1 MLKTRLISGTILGIA
16 VLLAV
21 WFDEPLPWLTIG
33 AAIWGVLALR
43 EFNQVVTQQK
53 AAPFAVIG
61 SIAVVLLIVSPHF
74 ENSLA
79 PILTGF
85 ATLSLLY
92 LLKPGDRSQ
101 AFIRW
106 AWTLAGVIYIGWLL
120 SFLVALRG
128 LDSGRDWVLFALG
141 VTVASDSFAY
151 FIGRSFGKHKM
162 APTISPA
169 KSWEGAAGG
178 LMAALVVGLVLKAVL
193 DLPSSFI
200 VIGFLSIFASLVG
213 QAGDL
218 VESLF
223 KRNMAVKDSSHVIPG
238 HGGLLDRMDSVVFAV
253 IAVYYYVVIF
263 VQN

>member
-1 MLKTRLISGTILGIA
+1 LLKTRLISGIVLGIA
-16 VLLAV
+16 VLAAV
-21 WFDEPLPWLTIG
+21 WFDQPLPWLTIG
-33 AAIWGVLALR
+33 AAVWGLLALQ
-43 EFNQVVTQQK
+43 EFNRVVTQVK
-53 AAPFAVIG
+53 AAPFGFIG
-61 SIAVVLLIVSPHF
+61 SIAVVLFIASPHF

-79 PILTGF
+79 PLLTGF

-106 AWTLAGVIYIGWLL
+106 AWTLAGVIYVGWLL

-128 LDSGRDWVLFALG
+128 LEGGRDWVLFALG
-141 VTVASDSFAY
+141 VTIASDSFAY
-151 FIGRSFGKHKM
+151 FIGRSFGKHKL

-169 KSWEGAAGG
+169 KSWEGAIAGVI
-178 LMAALVVGLVLKAVL
+178 AAIVIGTVLKAVF
-193 DLPSSFI
+193 DLPSSYLAL
-200 VIGFLSIFASLVG
+200 GFLALFASIVG

-223 KRNMAVKDSSHVIPG
+223 KRNMAVKDSSQAIPG

-253 IAVYYYVVIF
+253 MVVYYYVLIF
-263 VQN
+263 VQ

>member
-1 MLKTRLISGTILGIA
+1 MLKTRLISGLILGIA

-43 EFNQVVTQQK
+43 EFNHVVTQVK
-53 AAPFAVIG
+53 AAPFGVIG
-61 SIAVVLLIVSPHF
+61 SAAVVAFIVSPHF
-74 ENSLA
+74 ENSL
-79 PILTGF
+79 PVVLTAF
-85 ATLSLLY
+85 AALSLLY

-106 AWTLAGVIYIGWLL
+106 VWTLAGAIYVGWLF

-128 LDSGRDWVLFALG
+128 LDGGRDWVLFALG
-141 VTVASDSFAY
+141 VTIASDSFAY
-151 FIGRSFGKHKM
+151 FIGRSFGKHKL

-169 KSWEGAAGG
+169 KSWEGSIAGVIAAV
-178 LMAALVVGLVLKAVL
+178 VVGITLKAIF
-193 DLPSSFI
+193 DLPSSYLAL
-200 VIGFLSIFASLVG
+200 GLLAIFASIVG

-223 KRNMAVKDSSHVIPG
+223 KRNMAVKDSSNAIPG

-253 IAVYYYVVIF
+253 IAVYYYVIVF
-263 VQN
+263 VQ

>member
-1 MLKTRLISGTILGIA
+1 MLRTRLISGTILGAA

-21 WFDEPLPWLTIG
+21 WFDKPLPWLTVA

-43 EFNQVVTQQK
+43 EFNRVVTQVK
-53 AAPFAVIG
+53 AAPFGVIG
-61 SIAVVLLIVSPHF
+61 SVAVVLFIVSPHF
-74 ENSLA
+74 ENSL
-79 PILTGF
+79 PPLLTGF
-85 ATLSLLY
+85 AALSLLY

-106 AWTLAGVIYIGWLL
+106 AWTLAGVIYVGWLL
-120 SFLVALRG
+120 SFLVALRN
-128 LDSGRDWVLFALG
+128 LDGGRDWVLFAVG

-151 FIGRSFGKHKM
+151 FIGRSFGKHKL

-169 KSWEGAAGG
+169 KSWEGAIAGVI
-178 LMAALVVGLVLKAVL
+178 AAGVIAIILKAVF
-193 DLPSSFI
+193 DLPSSYFALALL
-200 VIGFLSIFASLVG
+200 GIFASVVG

-223 KRNMAVKDSSHVIPG
+223 KRNMAVKDSSHAIPG

-253 IAVYYYVVIF
+253 MAVYYYVVIF
-263 VQN
+263 VQ

>member
-1 MLKTRLISGTILGIA
+1 LLKTRLISGFVLGIG

-21 WFDEPLPWLTIG
+21 WFDQPLPWLTIG
-33 AAIWGVLALR
+33 VAIWGVLALL
-43 EFNQVVTQQK
+43 EFNRVVTQVK
-53 AAPFAVIG
+53 AAPFGVIG
-61 SIAVVLLIVSPHF
+61 SVAVVLFILSPHF
-74 ENSLA
+74 ENSL
-79 PILTGF
+79 PPLLTGF
-85 ATLSLLY
+85 AALSLLY

-106 AWTLAGVIYIGWLL
+106 AWTLAGVIYIGWFL

-128 LDSGRDWVLFALG
+128 LEGGRDWVFLALG

-151 FIGRSFGKHKM
+151 FIGRTFGKHKM

-169 KSWEGAAGG
+169 KSWEGAIGG
-178 LMAALVVGLVLKAVL
+178 VIAAVVVGIAIKAVL
-193 DLPSSFI
+193 DLPSSI
-200 VIGFLSIFASLVG
+200 LAIILVSIFASIIG

-223 KRNMAVKDSSHVIPG
+223 KRNMAIKDSSNTIPG

-253 IAVYYYVVIF
+253 IAVYYYVIVF
-263 VQN
+263 VE

>member
-1 MLKTRLISGTILGIA
+1 MLKTRLISGFILGLA
-16 VLLAV
+16 ALLAV
-21 WFDEPLPWLTIG
+21 WFDQPIPWLTIG

-43 EFNQVVTQQK
+43 EFNRVVTQVK

-61 SIAVVLLIVSPHF
+61 SIAVILLIVSPHF
-74 ENSLA
+74 ENSLT

-85 ATLSLLY
+85 AALSLLY
-92 LLKPGDRSQ
+92 LLKPGERSKR
-101 AFIRW
+101 FIQW
-106 AWTLAGVIYIGWLL
+106 TWTLAGVIYVGLLL

-128 LDSGRDWVLFALG
+128 LDNGRDWVLFALG

-151 FIGRSFGKHKM
+151 FIGRSFGRHKM

-169 KSWEGAAGG
+169 KSWEGAAAG
-178 LMAALVVGLVLKAVL
+178 LIAAAAVGLALKAVF
-193 DLPSSFI
+193 DLPSGFI
-200 VIGFLSIFASLVG
+200 TIGILSVFASIVG

-223 KRNMAVKDSSHVIPG
+223 KRNMAVKDSSQAIPG

-253 IAVYYYVVIF
+253 IAVYYYVIIF
-263 VQN
+263 VQ